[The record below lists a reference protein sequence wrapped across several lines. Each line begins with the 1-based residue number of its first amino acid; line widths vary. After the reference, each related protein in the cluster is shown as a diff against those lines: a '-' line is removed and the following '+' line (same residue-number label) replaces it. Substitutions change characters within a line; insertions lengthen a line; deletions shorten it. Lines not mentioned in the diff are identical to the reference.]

1 MVVVVVAVVLSIDLS
16 VFLQVQKEAIPRD
29 FLSSIFELDNVQNE
43 AILRDFRQFS
53 KLTTSKTKQFCDTT
67 FRNGKLSAELTAS
80 YKCALRFSAPSV

>member
-43 AILRDFRQFS
+43 AILRQFS

-80 YKCALRFSAPSV
+80 CKCALRFSAPSV